1 MPGGSTNGGYGGT
14 PPGTPPGT
22 FAGTGRT
29 RMPNGAIAKPIQE
42 VTKDVSYVASGANSN
57 QIISI
62 SQTDDPA
69 AVKTAIPTAIEVVN
83 TGIVPIIVLSEYE
96 GYSDEDTD
104 VGRHTL
110 QTMLMP
116 GETMTP
122 PTRGII
128 PTANQLHALDG
139 TVVAYTTNLGDG
151 TAFGTLKSDSLA
163 NVDTND
169 LSNTTTPTTI
179 GLDSAA
185 SVNFFR
191 VNDIIRVSDDIM
203 RVLGTYSDDPT
214 GSSLADIQI
223 RVERGL
229 FGSAPES
236 VAGTPDIFF
245 HCYNE
250 YYDYDRALQGNSQ
263 LNMLDGMG
271 RYKSSNFF
279 GYGRKN
285 GEAEDETFGLVPGS
299 VCFRFYSSAYMDIPM
314 GGTGVAG
321 GTGGSNI
328 PITSSTDSK
337 LTAGQEYSLNLT
349 CDDSSATTISFTVD
363 SDNTT
368 FGGVSGIINK
378 LNEAIL
384 TATRTVGNALFG
396 YSCTVSI
403 VGGVLRFTSNSHLSP
418 HDGTN
423 GSKILIEDGAGGTN
437 VLTGAAGIFPDINNS
452 IAPVK
457 PIISPV
463 SIYDPITYAKT
474 PNMAGMCYDNGFGS
488 LIYGGAS
495 VGRINYESGAFDMTI
510 SSLPNS
516 EFEISLAHD
525 TPFAGKLDT
534 AKEDTS
540 TITAIHANV
549 INNNITGKV
558 NVKVF

>member
-1 MPGGSTNGGYGGT
+1 IMPGGSTNGGYGGT

-191 VNDIIRVSDDIM
+191 VNDIIRV
-203 RVLGTYSDDPT
+203 
-214 GSSLADIQI
+214 
-223 RVERGL
+223 
-229 FGSAPES
+229 
-236 VAGTPDIFF
+236 
-245 HCYNE
+245 
-250 YYDYDRALQGNSQ
+250 
-263 LNMLDGMG
+263 
-271 RYKSSNFF
+271 
-279 GYGRKN
+279 
-285 GEAEDETFGLVPGS
+285 
-299 VCFRFYSSAYMDIPM
+299 
-314 GGTGVAG
+314 
-321 GTGGSNI
+321 
-328 PITSSTDSK
+328 
-337 LTAGQEYSLNLT
+337 
-349 CDDSSATTISFTVD
+349 
-363 SDNTT
+363 
-368 FGGVSGIINK
+368 
-378 LNEAIL
+378 
-384 TATRTVGNALFG
+384 
-396 YSCTVSI
+396 
-403 VGGVLRFTSNSHLSP
+403 
-418 HDGTN
+418 
-423 GSKILIEDGAGGTN
+423 
-437 VLTGAAGIFPDINNS
+437 
-452 IAPVK
+452 
-457 PIISPV
+457 
-463 SIYDPITYAKT
+463 
-474 PNMAGMCYDNGFGS
+474 
-488 LIYGGAS
+488 
-495 VGRINYESGAFDMTI
+495 
-510 SSLPNS
+510 
-516 EFEISLAHD
+516 
-525 TPFAGKLDT
+525 
-534 AKEDTS
+534 
-540 TITAIHANV
+540 
-549 INNNITGKV
+549 
-558 NVKVF
+558 